1 MNKQWKIDI
10 AQIYD
15 KFPKALKTYKN
26 KCLMKS
32 VALDSLLLYDIDSG
46 VAQAIEVAEKL
57 VDLDSFPTEESLI
70 ALTGAL
76 DGYYASRRD
85 DGRWESAVR
94 RGLKDKPMFPVFV
107 LSYGRPAKNATLDRL
122 ERWDEEE
129 VYDNTMVFV
138 QPEQEAEYKRNH
150 PKFHFYAKS
159 VSSVGERM
167 LAVLEFCRTY
177 GIRHCIVLEDD
188 IMGFYNVLKGGTSGG
203 GRIANAEEQWGG
215 DYLKYYAYTG
225 LSIMREDRDCVMVGM
240 RNRAMA
246 NNESTSLIGY
256 HDPMRG
262 GCPNIC
268 YFLDV
273 ERFWPIYKS
282 IPKEHY
288 SPQYDWAIQC
298 AVVRARK
305 HWAIITEIV
314 KDEYHSKS
322 VIAFAGDRESLAAE
336 MIAYYGVQ
344 DYMSYRRFKDTELQ
358 GVKIFYSTR
367 GYDEKRN
374 EKLF

>member
-1 MNKQWKIDI
+1 MNKQWKEDI
-10 AQIYD
+10 SRIYSALPV
-15 KFPKALKTYKN
+15 KLKTYKN
-26 KCLMKS
+26 KCLLKS
-32 VALDSLLLYDIDSG
+32 VALDSLLLDDFGSG
-46 VAQAIEVAEKL
+46 VAQAIDVADAL
-57 VDLDSFPTEESLI
+57 VDLDSSPTEEFLDR
-70 ALTGAL
+70 LTRAL
-76 DGYYASRRD
+76 DTYYASRRD
-85 DGRWESAVR
+85 DGRWEIRVR
-94 RGLKDKPMFPVFV
+94 ARLRGKPMFPVFV
-107 LSYGRPAKNATLDRL
+107 LSYGRPGKNATLDRM
-122 ERWDEEE
+122 ERWDDDEL
-129 VYDNTMVFV
+129 YDNTMVFV
-138 QPEQEAEYKRNH
+138 QPEQEEEYKRNH

-159 VSSVGERM
+159 VTSVGERM
-167 LAVLEFCRTY
+167 RAVLEFCRTY

-203 GRIANAEEQWGG
+203 GRISNAEEQWGA

-225 LSIMREDRDCVMVGM
+225 LRIMREDRDCVMVGM

-273 ERFWPIYKS
+273 ERFWPIYKT

-305 HWAIITEIV
+305 HWVIITEIV

-322 VIAFAGDRESLAAE
+322 VIAFAGDREALAEE

-358 GVKIFYSTR
+358 GVKIFYNTR
-367 GYDEKRN
+367 GYDEERNKR
-374 EKLF
+374 LF